1 MAVIGKI
8 RSYSGLLIAIIGI
21 ALAAFVLGDFFG
33 NGKNQRRDFNVGK
46 VGSTKIS
53 YPDFEQ
59 KVAERTDS
67 WKQQTGNPNISA
79 RENFQIRQQVWT
91 EMLREIIVGKEI
103 EKLGLAVSNAE
114 MTDLVQGNNPHPY
127 IVQSF
132 TNPQTGMFDVNQVI
146 AFIQNFDMLEPSVK
160 IQWNDLLRLI
170 QQERMTTK
178 YNNLIKASYYVPK
191 ALAQRDFD
199 EKNTSFN
206 FRYVFKRYTSIA
218 DSAVVLSKADLKK
231 AYDAHKHEY
240 KQEASRDIEYVVFP
254 VFPSFEDMQKIEK
267 EITSLKEELSSLQK
281 EEVETF
287 INSVSD
293 RRYMP
298 RFVKKGELHPQIDS
312 LMFNSPV
319 GTVAGPFNR
328 ENGMVVSR
336 LMDVQMRP
344 DSMKASHILIAHQGA
359 FRVDPSV
366 TLTVEQAKE
375 KADSLLQVARRTPAR
390 FGELAKQFSTDP
402 SAQMNNGDLDWFADG
417 AMVPEFNEA
426 VVNGKVGDMVVVKT
440 DFGYHVINI
449 TGKKAPE
456 KRVSVAEIFLNIEP
470 SDRTYR
476 EVLAKASEFAAKA
489 KDYKSFEAE
498 IESQGL
504 SKRVADYVRMMDN
517 VIPGID
523 NPREIIRWAF
533 SDKTDKGS
541 ISSIFDLD
549 NRYIVAAVK
558 EVREEG
564 IPSMEEIK
572 DRVQEIAYREKKAEM
587 FISEFK
593 TAGASNIE
601 QLASKTGLDV
611 QEANAYR
618 FTMLNLPGVGAEPA
632 VVGQASVL
640 AVNTLSAPIKGM
652 GGVFVIVVDER
663 IPAEMPED
671 MSMTQRQIKNSFN
684 SKVNNELFPALEKKA
699 KVEDNRFLFY

>member
-46 VGSTKIS
+46 VGSTKIA
-53 YPDFEQ
+53 YPEFEQ
-59 KVAERTDS
+59 KVVDRTES

-91 EMLREIIVGKEI
+91 EMLREIIFGKEI
-103 EKLGLAVSNAE
+103 EKLGLAVSSEE
-114 MTDLVQGNNPHPY
+114 MTDLVNGANPHPY

-132 TNPQTGMFDVNQVI
+132 TNPQTGMFDVNHVI

-178 YNNLIKASYYVPK
+178 YNNLIKASYYVPR
-191 ALAQRDFD
+191 ALAQRDID

-206 FRYVFKRYTSIA
+206 FRYVFKSYTSVA
-218 DSAVVLSKADLKK
+218 DSTLVLSKTDLKK

-254 VFPSFEDMQKIEK
+254 VFPSSDDVQKIEQ
-267 EITSLKEELSSLQK
+267 EITSLKEEFAAVQNQ
-281 EEVETF
+281 EVETF

-293 RRYMP
+293 QKYTP
-298 RFVKKGELHPQIDS
+298 RFAKKGELHPQIDS
-312 LMFNSPV
+312 LMFNAPV
-319 GTVAGPFNR
+319 GTIAGPFNR

-366 TLTVEQAKE
+366 TITLEQAKE
-375 KADSLLQVARRTPAR
+375 KADSLLLVARRNPAG

-402 SAQMNNGDLDWFADG
+402 SAQMNNGDLNWFADG

-426 VVNGKVGDMVVVKT
+426 VVNGKVGDMLVVKS

-449 TGKKAPE
+449 TGKKSPE

-498 IESQGL
+498 IENQGL
-504 SKRVADYVRMMDN
+504 SKRVADYIRLMDN
-517 VIPGID
+517 VIPGIE

-533 SDKTDKGS
+533 NDKIEKGS
-541 ISSIFDLD
+541 VSSIFDLD

-572 DRVQEIAYREKKAEM
+572 DRVQEIASREKKAEM

-593 TAGASNIE
+593 TAGSANIE

-640 AVNTLSAPIKGM
+640 AVNTLSDPIKGN

-663 IPAEMPED
+663 IPAEIPQE